1 MQATNIDPLPSD
13 FDFLGD
19 STTGWGIARDVIT
32 GLAHLEGQVVDILID
47 GAAHPQE
54 TVTAGAVTLQSRG
67 LTVQVGLPAPCE
79 LETMRIEAGSTDG
92 TAQGKTKRIH
102 RLVLRLYQT
111 LGGKIGPAGKED
123 EINYRDSSMPMN
135 NPPAVYT
142 GDYLMLYPEGYTRN
156 GRIRVIN
163 DQPFP
168 MTVVALYPQLETED
182 SR

>member
-1 MQATNIDPLPSD
+1 
-13 FDFLGD
+13 
-19 STTGWGIARDVIT
+19 
-32 GLAHLEGQVVDILID
+32 
-47 GAAHPQE
+47 
-54 TVTAGAVTLQSRG
+54 
-67 LTVQVGLPAPCE
+67 
-79 LETMRIEAGSTDG
+79 MRIEAGSTDG

-111 LGGKIGPAGKED
+111 LGGKIGPVGKED